1 MATRYVTLKDSNGDT
16 LYPQAVATNLAPG
29 SIKGGEIDWSTM
41 YVSAGNGSDK
51 QVTSGGV
58 ILQSLTLPAGKW
70 RVFACYRFSIVSM
83 GNNTTKDF
91 YTGFKSGAS
100 ISDTTINEIRTNIS
114 SDASGVGRAV
124 VSFQSEEITSTGSYV
139 ISSYISYPGTGDAYV
154 YSGPGIYLW
163 AIRVG

>member
-16 LYPQAVATNLAPG
+16 IYPQSVISQVAN
-29 SIKGGEIDWSTM
+29 GEITANLIDFSTM
-41 YVSAGNGSDK
+41 YVSAGSGHDT

-70 RVFACYRFSIVSM
+70 RVFASFRFSITSM
-83 GNNTTKDF
+83 GNSATKDF
-91 YTGFKSGAS
+91 YTGFKQGDA
-100 ISDTTINEIRTNIS
+100 ISDTTLIEIRTNIS
-114 SDASGVGRAV
+114 SDASGVGRSMV
-124 VSFQSEEITSTGSYV
+124 MFQSNEITSTGSYV
-139 ISSYISYPGTGDAYV
+139 ISSYISYPGTGSAYV